1 MPFYIPLDK
10 VFDVNEFVQLTKY
23 LSKIRFNKTSIVKRS
38 ANRTSRFWPITV
50 ETIVELIESFDKG
63 VGKEIVKIFTKK
75 KERDDFSKMLMFLY
89 ILDYISYHIPTFMKM
104 QDFHFIIL
112 TNHDEYKKYNYAE
125 IGISKLYYES
135 DGDTLEQANEFYAQV
150 KSILVLANFLI
161 NLRKNETVSDFTVKA
176 YMRLFKFKHRN
187 NFFENELSERDFNFL
202 KKATVVFRP
211 YDYIEQ
217 ISNNTTSTSKVNYF
231 IEHLDNDF
239 LTYLNNRGDVATGYC
254 IHNLEAKYESSYL
267 NIWSK
272 INALKKSVVN
282 KEVELKHYFLDI
294 IKMFGTNLSDKLDA
308 FGKGETDNFLYIRME
323 NEFLLNEFKE
333 YLFKNYKLSFTNI
346 EADNIVENYMIL
358 SKDSIIYIS
367 NDINPRQYAILLNKI
382 EEARI
387 KYSIKI
393 ICYSNT
399 IPKTLRHVPFITPNS
414 TIDIDEKME
423 INTSKL
429 FHAILCKYSPEAI
442 QQIPPIIE
450 LIGNNKFDEL
460 IIDDKLDYRAL
471 DFAIN
476 QLRKINFDYL
486 SPTSW
491 YYFQDEYKKH
501 IKIDHYPQNEG
512 YSKSLITII
521 KHGEY
526 WEVKSDA
533 LKIDINTKLVYVNY
547 FCIIYK
553 YCYKARTP
561 IDYTK
566 LQLIHLYMQ
575 YENTK
580 EEEEKTSL
588 KNDILIRL
596 QDKNLMYN
604 SDSTSY
610 SSVYKTFIHNHS
622 ELEEHLEN
630 FLDKESVKK
639 MIQLSDKGKQHYDF
653 EIIGFEI
660 DNFWYEENYKDLLKK
675 MLI

>member
-10 VFDVNEFVQLTKY
+10 VFDINEFVQLTKY

-38 ANRTSRFWPITV
+38 ANRASRSWPITAK
-50 ETIVELIESFDKG
+50 TIVEFIESFDKG
-63 VGKEIVKIFTKK
+63 VGEGIVKIFTKD
-75 KERDDFSKMLMFLY
+75 KERDESSKFLMVSY
-89 ILDYISYHIPTFMKM
+89 IIDYISFHIPTFEKIKE
-104 QDFHFIIL
+104 FHFIIL
-112 TNHDEYKKYNYAE
+112 TNPDEYKKYNYSE

-161 NLRKNETVSDFTVKA
+161 NLRKNESVSDFTVKA
-176 YMRLFKFKHRN
+176 YMRLYKFKHRN
-187 NFFENELSERDFNFL
+187 NFFDNELSERDFNFL
-202 KKATVVFRP
+202 KKATVEFRP
-211 YDYIEQ
+211 YDFVEQ
-217 ISNNTTSTSKVNYF
+217 ISNNSVSTSKVNYF
-231 IEHLDNDF
+231 IEHLDNAF
-239 LTYLNNRGDVATGYC
+239 VAYLNNRGDVTTGYC
-254 IHNLEAKYESSYL
+254 IHNLEAKYESSFL
-267 NIWSK
+267 NIWTK
-272 INALKKSVVN
+272 VNVLKKSAVN
-282 KEVELKHYFLDI
+282 NEMEYKHYFLGI
-294 IKMFGTNLSDKLDA
+294 IKIFGNNLSDKLDA
-308 FGKGETDNFLYIRME
+308 FGKGETDNFLYILMA
-323 NEFLLNEFKE
+323 NEFLLNEFRE
-333 YLFKNYKLSFTNI
+333 YLFKYYKLSFTNI
-346 EADNIVENYMIL
+346 EADSIVENYMIL

-367 NDINPRQYAILLNKI
+367 KDIDTRQYAILLNKI

-393 ICYSNT
+393 ICYSNR

-423 INTSKL
+423 INISKL
-429 FHAILCKYSPEAI
+429 FHAILCKYSPEAA
-442 QQIPPIIE
+442 QQIPPTIQ
-450 LIGNNKFDEL
+450 LIGSNKFDEL

-501 IKIDHYPQNEG
+501 IKIDNYPQNEG

-526 WEVKSDA
+526 WDIKSDA
-533 LKIDINTKLVYVNY
+533 LKIDINTKLVYINY

-561 IDYTK
+561 ISFTK

-575 YENTK
+575 YENTN
-580 EEEEKTSL
+580 EEDEKTSL
-588 KNDILIRL
+588 KNNILIRL
-596 QDKNLMYN
+596 QDKNLTYN

-610 SSVYKTFIHNHS
+610 SGANKTFKHNHS
-622 ELEEHLEN
+622 KLEEHWEKI
-630 FLDKESVKK
+630 LDKESVTK
-639 MIQLSDKGKQHYDF
+639 MIQLSDKAKLHYDI

-660 DNFWYEENYKDLLKK
+660 DHFWFEENYKDLLKK
-675 MLI
+675 KLI